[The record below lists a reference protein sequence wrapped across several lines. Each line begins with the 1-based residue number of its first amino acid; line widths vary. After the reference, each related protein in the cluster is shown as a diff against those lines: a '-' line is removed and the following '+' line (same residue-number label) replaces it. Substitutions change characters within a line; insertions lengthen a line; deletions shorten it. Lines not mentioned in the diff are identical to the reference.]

1 MGPPSESEEEAGMV
15 GRVDEDEEGAAATFA
30 PGTGPAHRAT
40 PTCLRPRPSAFGAAH
55 PGQVTEG
62 PGGVVVVV
70 VGGEQE
76 VGRPKVQVGGTSLRA
91 SKRRGLPERYMPCS
105 RPSNRRANR

>member
-40 PTCLRPRPSAFGAAH
+40 PTCLRPRASAFGAAH

-62 PGGVVVVV
+62 QDGEAGDEVEAEAGGQD
-70 VGGEQE
+70 GEA
-76 VGRPKVQVGGTSLRA
+76 A
-91 SKRRGLPERYMPCS
+91 S
-105 RPSNRRANR
+105 

>member
-62 PGGVVVVV
+62 QDGEAGEAGDEVEAEAGGQD
-70 VGGEQE
+70 GEA
-76 VGRPKVQVGGTSLRA
+76 A
-91 SKRRGLPERYMPCS
+91 S
-105 RPSNRRANR
+105 